1 MDYRNVESTERFK
14 YRKIEI
20 SNMRG
25 VERLGIGDIVVDENK
40 TIRIVLEIN
49 KMIKLGNKEMYIS
62 VSGGIKAIEIDNNAK
77 VTTLIFYNER
87 VKRLDFDDMIDFNAT
102 EMLNDA
108 NKMFEDFKREL
119 TKIAEEIYRFVK
131 LAVEQNWSISL

>member
-1 MDYRNVESTERFK
+1 MK
-14 YRKIEI
+14 
-20 SNMRG
+20 G
-25 VERLGIGDIVVDENK
+25 VERIGVGDIVVDENK

-49 KMIKLGNKEMYIS
+49 KRIELRNEEMHICIGGS
-62 VSGGIKAIEIDNNAK
+62 VKAIEIDNNAK

-102 EMLNDA
+102 EILTDA
-108 NKMFEDFKREL
+108 NKTFEGFKREL
-119 TKIAEEIYRFVK
+119 TKIAEEIYRFMK

>member
-1 MDYRNVESTERFK
+1 
-14 YRKIEI
+14 
-20 SNMRG
+20 MRG

-49 KMIKLGNKEMYIS
+49 KRIELRNEEMYIS

-119 TKIAEEIYRFVK
+119 TKIAEEIYRFMK